1 MYNMRYSNREFKTQS
16 LFPYCPP
23 CPQPELNM
31 GTTMHSDD
39 DFLTILQQ
47 DQIEVLQVLHQHQGV
62 YVGDRLQVNISV
74 L

>member
-1 MYNMRYSNREFKTQS
+1 
-16 LFPYCPP
+16 
-23 CPQPELNM
+23 M